1 MRKPLSLLSA
11 IGSAP
16 IAALLA
22 VFSVGVTLVVAVS
35 TVTGGQVPG
44 NAGLELIGALVL
56 AAVAVSE
63 ASRPQRRDRNR
74 RGRPEPGRTPTPPPW
89 PTGVWIGRR
98 RLRAPYSRV

>member
-16 IAALLA
+16 VAVLLA

-35 TVTGGQVPG
+35 TVSAGQVPAD
-44 NAGLELIGALVL
+44 AGLELIGALVL

-63 ASRPQRRDRNR
+63 ASRPQRRDRDR
-74 RGRPEPGRTPTPPPW
+74 R
-89 PTGVWIGRR
+89 
-98 RLRAPYSRV
+98 SRGE

>member
-35 TVTGGQVPG
+35 TVTAGQVPG

-63 ASRPQRRDRNR
+63 ASRPQRRDRDR
-74 RGRPEPGRTPTPPPW
+74 RGRTEAGQDAHTATVADRL
-89 PTGVWIGRR
+89 WIGPG
-98 RLRAPYSRV
+98 ADGE